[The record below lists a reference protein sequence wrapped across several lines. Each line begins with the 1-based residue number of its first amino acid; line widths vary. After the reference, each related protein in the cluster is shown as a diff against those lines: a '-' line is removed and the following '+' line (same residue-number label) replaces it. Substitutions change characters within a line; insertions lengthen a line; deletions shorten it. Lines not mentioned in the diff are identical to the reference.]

1 MKSSNFIIISHVT
14 HIREINDYFAYAP
27 YISEMNIWFKY
38 IDDVIIVAPLK
49 NTKPTEIDIPYGCNK
64 IDFRP
69 VPDFNLTNFKNVLSS
84 VFKLPIIFWRI
95 FWAMKSADHI
105 HLRCPGNM
113 GLIGCFVQIFFP
125 KKIKTAKY
133 AGNWDPHSKQPFTYK
148 VQKWILSNTFLTR
161 NMTVLVYGEWKN
173 QSKNIKPFFTATYSD
188 SEKEIISKTGFNSTI
203 EFIFVGSLVSGKNP
217 LYGIK
222 IMQNLIEKGFNIV
235 LNLYGEGSERNNL
248 KNYIQTNNLEKFIV
262 LHGNQNKEIIK
273 KAYQKSHF
281 VILPSR
287 SEGWPKAIAEGM
299 FWGCVPVATKVSCLP
314 SMLDYGNRGILLEM
328 DLDKDVNMIKEIISD
343 EKTFLTKS
351 RLAMQWSQNY
361 TTDLFENE
369 IKKLL
374 TS

>member
-1 MKSSNFIIISHVT
+1 MRFAIITHVD
-14 HIREINDYFAYAP
+14 HVQYVNQYFGYAPYIREIN
-27 YISEMNIWFKY
+27 IWLKY
-38 IDDVIIVAPLK
+38 TNKVIIVAPLK
-49 NTKPTEIDIPYGCNK
+49 NKKPTEIDIPYGRNK

-84 VFKLPIIFWRI
+84 VFKLPIIFWKV
-95 FWAMKSADHI
+95 FLAMKNADHI

-133 AGNWDPHSKQPFTYK
+133 AGNWDPQSKQPFTYK
-148 VQKWILSNTFLTR
+148 MQKWILSNTFLTR

-173 QSKNIKPFFTATYSD
+173 QSKNITPFFTATYSD
-188 SEKEIISKTGFNSTI
+188 SEREIISKTGFSSII

-217 LYGIK
+217 LYAIK
-222 IMQNLIEKGFNIV
+222 IIQHLVEKGYNV
-235 LNLYGEGSERNNL
+235 TLNLYGEGSERNNL
-248 KNYIQTNNLEKFIV
+248 ENYIQINNLENNIF

-273 KAYQKSHF
+273 KAYQKSRF
-281 VILPSR
+281 VILPSK

-299 FWGCVPVATKVSCLP
+299 FWGCVPMATKVSCLP

-343 EKTFLTKS
+343 EKTFLIKS

>member
-1 MKSSNFIIISHVT
+1 MKFTIITHVD
-14 HIREINDYFAYAP
+14 HIESQNQYFGYSP
-27 YISEMNIWFKY
+27 YIREMNIWFKY
-38 IDDVIIVAPLK
+38 IDEVIIVAPLK
-49 NTKPTEIDIPYGCNK
+49 NTKPTEIDIPYGHNK
-64 IDFRP
+64 IYFRQ

-84 VFKLPIIFWRI
+84 VFKLPIIFRRI

-113 GLIGCFVQIFFP
+113 GLIGCLIQILFP
-125 KKIKTAKY
+125 QKVKTAKY
-133 AGNWDPHSKQPFTYK
+133 AGNWDPESKQPYTYK
-148 VQKWILSNTFLTR
+148 LQKWILRNTFLTR

-173 QSKNIKPFFTATYSD
+173 QSKNIQPFFTATYSE
-188 SEKEIISKTGFNSTI
+188 SEKENVIKESFENKI

-217 LYGIK
+217 MYAIK
-222 IMQNLIEKGFNIV
+222 LTQELTKKGYKAN
-235 LNLYGEGSERNNL
+235 LNLYGEGSERNAL
-248 KNYIQTNNLEKFIV
+248 ENYIHTNNLEKFIV
-262 LHGNQNKEIIK
+262 LHGNQNKEILK

-281 VILPSR
+281 VILPSK

-314 SMLDYGNRGILLEM
+314 FILDYGKRGILLEM
-328 DLDKDVNMIKEIISD
+328 DLDKDVKMIKEIISD

-351 RLAMQWSQNY
+351 SLAIQWSQNY
-361 TTDLFENE
+361 TTNLFETE

>member
-1 MKSSNFIIISHVT
+1 MRFAIITHVSH
-14 HIREINDYFAYAP
+14 IKKENDYFAYAP

-38 IDDVIIVAPLK
+38 IDEVIIVAPLK
-49 NTKPTEIDIPYGCNK
+49 NAKPTEIDISYQHNK

-84 VFKLPIIFWRI
+84 AFKLPIIFWRI

-113 GLIGCFVQIFFP
+113 GLIGCLVQVLFP
-125 KKIKTAKY
+125 NKTKTAKY
-133 AGNWDPHSKQPFTYK
+133 AGNWDPESKQPFTYK
-148 VQKWILSNTFLTR
+148 MQKWILSNTFLTR

-188 SEKEIISKTGFNSTI
+188 SEKEIIPKTGIDNTI

-217 LYGIK
+217 MYAIQLV
-222 IMQNLIEKGFNIV
+222 QELVEKGFNV
-235 LNLYGEGSERNNL
+235 TLNLYGEGSERNNL
-248 KNYIQTNNLEKFIV
+248 ENYIQTNNLEKFIV

-281 VILPSR
+281 VILPSK

-299 FWGCVPVATKVSCLP
+299 FWACVPVATKVSCLP

-328 DLDKDVNMIKEIISD
+328 DLDKDVNIIKEIISD

-351 RLAMQWSQNY
+351 SLAIQWSQNY
-361 TTDLFENE
+361 TTDLFEAE

-374 TS
+374 V

>member
-1 MKSSNFIIISHVT
+1 MRFAIITHVD
-14 HIREINDYFAYAP
+14 HIQYVNQYFGYAP
-27 YISEMNIWFKY
+27 YIREMNIWFKY
-38 IDDVIIVAPLK
+38 IDEVIIVAPLK
-49 NTKPTEIDIPYGCNK
+49 NTKPTQIDIPYQHNK
-64 IDFRP
+64 IDFLP

-113 GLIGCFVQIFFP
+113 GLIGCLVQVLFP

-133 AGNWDPHSKQPFTYK
+133 AGNWDSQSKQPVSYK

-188 SEKEIISKTGFNSTI
+188 SEKEIISKIGFNSTI
-203 EFIFVGSLVSGKNP
+203 EFIFVGSLVSGKSP
-217 LYGIK
+217 LYAIK
-222 IMQNLIEKGFNIV
+222 IIQHLIEKGFNVV
-235 LNLYGEGSERNNL
+235 LNLYGEGSERSNL
-248 KNYIQTNNLEKFIV
+248 ENYIQINNLEKFIV

-273 KAYQKSHF
+273 KAYQKSHL
-281 VILPSR
+281 VILPSK

-299 FWGCVPVATKVSCLP
+299 FWGCVPIASKVSCVP
-314 SMLDYGNRGILLEM
+314 FMLDYGNRGILLEM
-328 DLDKDVNMIKEIISD
+328 DLDKDVKMIKEIISD

-351 RLAMQWSQNY
+351 SLAIQWSQNY
-361 TTDLFENE
+361 TTDLFEAE

-374 TS
+374 V

>member
-1 MKSSNFIIISHVT
+1 MKFTIITHVH
-14 HIREINDYFAYAP
+14 HIESQNQYFGYSP
-27 YISEMNIWFKY
+27 YIREMNIWFKY
-38 IDDVIIVAPLK
+38 IDEVIIVAPLK
-49 NTKPTEIDIPYGCNK
+49 NAKPTEIDIPYQHNK

-84 VFKLPIIFWRI
+84 VFKLPIILWRI
-95 FWAMKSADHI
+95 FWAMKSSDHI

-113 GLIGCFVQIFFP
+113 GLIGCFVQILFP
-125 KKIKTAKY
+125 NKTKTAKY
-133 AGNWDPHSKQPFTYK
+133 AGNWHPQSKQPFTYK
-148 VQKWILSNTFLTR
+148 MQKWILSNTFLTR
-161 NMTVLVYGEWKN
+161 NMTVLVYGDWSN

-188 SEKEIISKTGFNSTI
+188 SEKESIQKTGFDSII

-217 LYGIK
+217 IYAIK
-222 IMQNLIEKGFNIV
+222 IMQQLIEKGFNV
-235 LNLYGEGSERNNL
+235 TLNLYGEGSERNNL
-248 KNYIQTNNLEKFIV
+248 ENYIQTNNLEKFIL

-273 KAYQKSHF
+273 KAYQKSHL
-281 VILPSR
+281 VILPSK

-299 FWGCVPVATKVSCLP
+299 FWGCVPVATRISCLP
-314 SMLDYGNRGILLEM
+314 SMVDYGNRGILLEM

-361 TTDLFENE
+361 TTDLFETE

-374 TS
+374 V

>member
-1 MKSSNFIIISHVT
+1 MRFAIITHVSH
-14 HIREINDYFAYAP
+14 IKKENDYFAYAP
-27 YISEMNIWFKY
+27 YIREMNIWFKY
-38 IDDVIIVAPLK
+38 IDEVIIVAPLK
-49 NTKPTEIDIPYGCNK
+49 NAKPTEIDIPYQHNK
-64 IDFRP
+64 IDFRT

-113 GLIGCFVQIFFP
+113 GLIGCFVQVLFP
-125 KKIKTAKY
+125 NKIKTAKY
-133 AGNWDPHSKQPFTYK
+133 AGNWHPQSKQPFTYK
-148 VQKWILSNTFLTR
+148 MQKWILSNTFLTR
-161 NMTVLVYGEWKN
+161 NMTVLVYGDWSN

-188 SEKEIISKTGFNSTI
+188 SEKESIQKTGFDSII

-217 LYGIK
+217 IYAIK
-222 IMQNLIEKGFNIV
+222 IMQQLIEKGFNV
-235 LNLYGEGSERNNL
+235 TLNLYGEGSERNNL
-248 KNYIQTNNLEKFIV
+248 ENCIQTNNLEKFIL

-273 KAYQKSHF
+273 KAYQKSHL
-281 VILPSR
+281 VILPSK

-299 FWGCVPVATKVSCLP
+299 FWGCVPVATRISCLP
-314 SMLDYGNRGILLEM
+314 SMVDYGNRGILLEM

-361 TTDLFENE
+361 TTDLFETE

-374 TS
+374 V